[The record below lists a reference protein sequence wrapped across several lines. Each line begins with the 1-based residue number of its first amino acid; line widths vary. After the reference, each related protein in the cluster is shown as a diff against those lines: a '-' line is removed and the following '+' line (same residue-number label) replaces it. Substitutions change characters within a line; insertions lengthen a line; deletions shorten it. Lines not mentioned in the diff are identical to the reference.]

1 MVHKQPK
8 SVVVVGAGV
17 TGLSTAFHLAEKGV
31 ERVTVV
37 DKGTVGGGSSLQAA
51 GIITM
56 LLGEEQ
62 LVRAR
67 SVSLDLF
74 ERFGKLLDG
83 YDFHQIGCVNLVS
96 EKTLSKT
103 ESIREMQRR
112 AGGHFEILQGQ
123 ELVERF
129 PDVIAADSD
138 CGVLDLRGGY
148 SEPHKYVPALH
159 RKLIEMGVEIR
170 ENEPVVGFDVKNGML
185 TGVITEETRL
195 EADAAVCAVN
205 AWANHVLSS
214 VGYEIPMKNFIH
226 ERFVTKPFDKAPRI
240 PVINDNVL
248 EGYIRPTDD
257 NRILVGTGY
266 HNPSQ
271 YEISG
276 SDFEVSSLEPNP
288 DALPFCKEQFVHR
301 APMLEGAE
309 WDYHTVGLISF
320 AADRKPVIGPVPG
333 VDRLYVGTNFHSG
346 GFAYNPV
353 SGLLLAEHVVDGVTS
368 IGSDVYSPDRFDGID
383 IKEFLEQ
390 EMTYNQVHSG
400 RG

>member
-96 EKTLSKT
+96 EKTLSNT

-129 PDVIAADSD
+129 PDVIAAD
-138 CGVLDLRGGY
+138 
-148 SEPHKYVPALH
+148 KQFQFA
-159 RKLIEMGVEIR
+159 
-170 ENEPVVGFDVKNGML
+170 
-185 TGVITEETRL
+185 
-195 EADAAVCAVN
+195 
-205 AWANHVLSS
+205 
-214 VGYEIPMKNFIH
+214 
-226 ERFVTKPFDKAPRI
+226 RI
-240 PVINDNVL
+240 
-248 EGYIRPTDD
+248 
-257 NRILVGTGY
+257 
-266 HNPSQ
+266 
-271 YEISG
+271 
-276 SDFEVSSLEPNP
+276 
-288 DALPFCKEQFVHR
+288 
-301 APMLEGAE
+301 
-309 WDYHTVGLISF
+309 
-320 AADRKPVIGPVPG
+320 
-333 VDRLYVGTNFHSG
+333 
-346 GFAYNPV
+346 
-353 SGLLLAEHVVDGVTS
+353 
-368 IGSDVYSPDRFDGID
+368 
-383 IKEFLEQ
+383 
-390 EMTYNQVHSG
+390 
-400 RG
+400 

>member
-1 MVHKQPK
+1 MAHKQPK

-112 AGGHFEILQGQ
+112 AGGHFEILKGQ

-129 PDVIAADSD
+129 PDLIAADSD

-170 ENEPVVGFDVKNGML
+170 ENEPVVGFDVKNGVL
-185 TGVITEETRL
+185 TGVITKETRL

-240 PVINDNVL
+240 PVINDDVL
-248 EGYIRPTDD
+248 DGYIRPTDD

-276 SDFEVSSLEPNP
+276 SDFEVSFLEPDP
-288 DALPFCKEQFVHR
+288 DALPFCKKQFVHR
-301 APMLEGAE
+301 APILEGAE

-320 AADRKPVIGPVPG
+320 AADCKPVIGPVPG

-353 SGLLLAEHVVDGVTS
+353 SGLLLAEYVVDGVTS
-368 IGSDVYSPDRFDGID
+368 IGSDVYRPDRFDGMD
-383 IKEFLEQ
+383 NKEFLER
-390 EMTYNQVHSG
+390 EMNYHEVHAG